1 MIKKTEQ
8 PVKTQY
14 DAEVSRVNEDN
25 SRLVVKWQKLLLAE
39 NAPRLQKEELGTM
52 ARLIENQHNW
62 VQSQYEEMGKSLQES
77 YVSTTGGVEPFLK
90 ILVPTI
96 RRAYKSMSALDLV
109 GVQPMNAPQ
118 GFAYALRF
126 HYAGD
131 KEKGWLQPASLD
143 RANNPTNVANDNDT
157 YGPKHMSYV
166 LVFPKNHTTGAT
178 YNAVYADIDLGTM
191 LAHKTISSTP
201 INASAKLS
209 AQPTYIAGE
218 VVYKEE
224 TRDFVKVMINR
235 YSWLNVTTQYSS
247 IPVVTNAMYFTD
259 CLYTDLGSTAE
270 GSTDVIVSSLT
281 KDECV
286 VNQYFHNEIGFRFVL
301 KNFTGRYTTAEG
313 EQMGVYGAPE
323 GTPEWKTIK
332 MTMERVPVYVQTRK
346 LKLQYSDEMYQDLKA
361 VHGMLVNEELMRIAE
376 FEVANEINADIL
388 ERMIT
393 VSTDAG
399 SWAYGTYVGI
409 ALASD
414 GNAHNTGVAVAAMAD
429 GRFEKEKFQ
438 TLATKIRKEAN
449 EIALYTRRGSGNFVI
464 VSPNV
469 LTCLQALDFI
479 PAAATGGETLI
490 SGLSFVGM
498 LQNLKVYV
506 DTYNIFGQDYALVG
520 YKGASQYDAGLI
532 YCPYIALQVKK
543 AVDPSSM
550 QDVYGFLCRDSII
563 NNLYGAEYYYRTIT
577 IDLSGSSIGGL
588 S

>member
-1 MIKKTEQ
+1 MDKNKNDVALSE
-8 PVKTQY
+8 K
-14 DAEVSRVNEDN
+14 DN

-39 NAPRLQKEELGTM
+39 NAPRLQKDELGTV

-62 VQSQYEEMGKSLQES
+62 VETQYEQMGKNLNES
-77 YVSTTGGVEPFLK
+77 YVQSTGGVEPFLK

-131 KEKGWLQPASLD
+131 KEKVWNQPYELD
-143 RANNPTNVANDNDT
+143 RPYNEDNLANDNDT

-166 LVFPKNHTTGAT
+166 LVFPKDAAGGELTTKVT
-178 YNAVYADIDLGTM
+178 YADVTVGNVIGKTLTNGWTLSEHDANILGE
-191 LAHKTISSTP
+191 I
-201 INASAKLS
+201 
-209 AQPTYIAGE
+209 
-218 VVYKEE
+218 VYKEE
-224 TRDFVKVMINR
+224 TADFVKIMVNR
-235 YSWLNVTTQYSS
+235 YSYESG
-247 IPVVTNAMYFTD
+247 
-259 CLYTDLGSTAE
+259 GSTVLVDIP
-270 GSTDVIVSSLT
+270 S
-281 KDECV
+281 
-286 VNQYFHNEIGFRFVL
+286 VNDNVQCTNVPFSELGEIGETVYAYDAGGYGPVTQVFNNEIGYRFVL

-313 EQMGVYGAPE
+313 EQMGVYGAPD

-332 MTMERVPVYVQTRK
+332 MTMERVPVYVKTRK

-388 ERMIT
+388 ERILT

-399 SWAYGTYVGI
+399 SWNYGTYVGV
-409 ALASD
+409 AGATVM
-414 GNAHNTGVAVAAMAD
+414 ATGGVPVAVSSMAD
-429 GRFEKEKFQ
+429 GRYEKEKFQ

-449 EIALYTRRGSGNFVI
+449 EIALYTRRGSGNFV
-464 VSPNV
+464 VVTPNV
-469 LTCLQALDFI
+469 LTALQALDFI
-479 PAAATGGETLI
+479 PVAATAGEALI

-520 YKGASQYDAGLI
+520 YKGSSQYDAGLI

-543 AVDPSSM
+543 AIDPDSM
-550 QDVYGFLCRDSII
+550 QDVYGFLTRDAII
-563 NNLYGAEYYYRTIT
+563 NNLYGAEYYYRTLT
-577 IDLSGSSIGGL
+577 VDLTGSSIGGL